1 MKIFLRIFLTAES
14 DPDEDQKVI
23 PISDLEQKLC
33 VADLVISIFAVLG
46 AMALFI
52 SGLGL
57 GSFQTCRVR
66 RSKNEPSKKI

>member
-14 DPDEDQKVI
+14 DPEEDQKDI

-57 GSFQTCRVR
+57 GSF
-66 RSKNEPSKKI
+66 

>member
-1 MKIFLRIFLTAES
+1 MNKYDKFFLKIFSTILLTAES
-14 DPDEDQKVI
+14 DPDENQKDI

-57 GSFQTCRVR
+57 GFFQT
-66 RSKNEPSKKI
+66 